1 MNLQHAAS
9 VIPATHN
16 PYHMPAKQVLIV
28 EDEHP
33 IREMIAFG
41 LKRAGFE
48 VREAEDCRAAR
59 AALADQRPDL
69 VLIDW
74 MLPDMSGL
82 ELTRALKRDR
92 ETRELPIIM
101 LTARAEEG
109 DKVAGLEGGADDYVT
124 KPFSPRELLARI
136 NAVLR
141 RTTGNGAD
149 EMIEFEG
156 LALDQASHRVMVAD
170 RTVPLGPTE
179 YRMLEF
185 FMTHPERVY
194 TRDQLLDLIMAF
206 LGGFLTYVMVAASS
220 QSLCQFLSQL
230 KTDRGFSYGEGLG
243 IRIHG
248 DQLNAADFLPD
259 HASDGVGTAAAKTDH
274 LDLGPVGNKTC
285 LCHLHPPLSCVLT
298 IARITARFWT

>member
-1 MNLQHAAS
+1 LIFKNLTLRHES
-9 VIPATHN
+9 ATHSPCN
-16 PYHMPAKQVLIV
+16 TRAIAACNTMPAKQVLIV
-28 EDEHP
+28 EDERP

-69 VLIDW
+69 VLVDW

-92 ETRELPIIM
+92 ETRELPVIM

-141 RTTGNGAD
+141 RTTVNGVD
-149 EMIEFEG
+149 EMIEFDG
-156 LALDQASHRVMVAD
+156 LALDQASHRVMVGE
-170 RTVPLGPTE
+170 RTVALGPTE

-194 TRDQLLDLIMAF
+194 TRDQLLDRIW
-206 LGGFLTYVMVAASS
+206 GGNVYVEERTIDVHIRRLRKA
-220 QSLCQFLSQL
+220 LEEFGY
-230 KTDRGFSYGEGLG
+230 DRFVQTVRGSGYRFS
-243 IRIHG
+243 
-248 DQLNAADFLPD
+248 
-259 HASDGVGTAAAKTDH
+259 
-274 LDLGPVGNKTC
+274 
-285 LCHLHPPLSCVLT
+285 
-298 IARITARFWT
+298 ARTV